1 MATMRELMAIERR
14 FRELVDGAGLLPPD
28 RIEYGADEVT
38 FLWDEPKLA
47 VVVEAD
53 GSAAA

>member
-14 FRELVDGAGLLPPD
+14 FRELVADAGVLPPD

-53 GSAAA
+53 GTAAA